1 MGRGRPITN
10 IVEPGEVFGHWMVLG
25 EGALY
30 LSPKGRSHR
39 TVRCRC
45 TLCGVT
51 QREVTMSNLRIGA
64 STKCKDCAQIVR
76 MVGLVR
82 NSVTRHG
89 SVVGKLVEQAIQD
102 GLAAH
107 ASTN

>member
-1 MGRGRPITN
+1 MARSIS
-10 IVEPGEVFGHWMVLG
+10 IVIEPGEVFGHWLVLG

-30 LSPKGRSHR
+30 ITPRGNQHR
-39 TVRCRC
+39 TALCQC
-45 TLCGVT
+45 TNCGVT
-51 QREVTMSNLRIGA
+51 QQEVTVSNLQGGR
-64 STKCKDCAQIVR
+64 STKCADCAQIVR
-76 MVGLVR
+76 MVGIVR

-89 SVVGKLVEQAIQD
+89 SAVGKLVEQAIQD